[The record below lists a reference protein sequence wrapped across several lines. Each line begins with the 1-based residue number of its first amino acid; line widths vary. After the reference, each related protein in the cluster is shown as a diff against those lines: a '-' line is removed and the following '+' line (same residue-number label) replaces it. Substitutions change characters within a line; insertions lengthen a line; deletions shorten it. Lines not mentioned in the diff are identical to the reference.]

1 MSRLGRS
8 VCGEVHYRV
17 GMIALLLVAASV
29 GLSNFAAAIGIG
41 IAGVDARLRLR
52 VGLVF
57 GLFEAGMPI
66 AGLLIGQRVASDL
79 GHDARWLGASLL
91 IAVGVYSIVKSLRT
105 GGAAPSSAANPGRLL
120 LSGLALSMDNLV
132 VGFALGTYRV
142 NLLTGAAIFGGVS
155 IVLALVG
162 LELGAKIGERA
173 GNRGEQ
179 IGGAILISVG
189 VAIAAGAPS

>member
-1 MSRLGRS
+1 
-8 VCGEVHYRV
+8 
-17 GMIALLLVAASV
+17 MIALLLVAASV

-41 IAGVDARLRLR
+41 VAGVDARLRLR

-57 GLFEAGMPI
+57 GIFEAGMPVV
-66 AGLLIGQRVASDL
+66 GLIIGQRVAADL
-79 GHDARWLGASLL
+79 GQAARWLGAALL
-91 IAVGVYSIVKSLRT
+91 IAVGGYGIVKSLRT
-105 GGAAPSSAANPGRLL
+105 GGASGPGPGLAGNPGRLL

-142 NLLTGAAIFGGVS
+142 NLVTGAAIFGGVS
-155 IVLALVG
+155 VVLALAG

-189 VAIAAGAPS
+189 VAIAAGALG

>member
-1 MSRLGRS
+1 
-8 VCGEVHYRV
+8 
-17 GMIALLLVAASV
+17 MIALLLVAASV

-41 IAGVDARLRLR
+41 VAGVDARLRLR

-66 AGLLIGQRVASDL
+66 VGLLIGHRVAADL
-79 GHDARWLGASLL
+79 GHATRWVGAALL
-91 IAVGVYSIVKSLRT
+91 IAVGSYGIIKSIRASAAGAR
-105 GGAAPSSAANPGRLL
+105 GAAGNRDAATGIVGTPARLL
-120 LSGLALSMDNLV
+120 LSGLALSLDNLV

-142 NLLTGAAIFGGVS
+142 NLLTGAAVFGGVS
-155 IVLALVG
+155 VAMALAG

-189 VAIAAGAPS
+189 AAVAAGWLS

>member
-1 MSRLGRS
+1 
-8 VCGEVHYRV
+8 
-17 GMIALLLVAASV
+17 MIALLLVAASV

-41 IAGVDARLRLR
+41 VAGVDARLRLR
-52 VGLVF
+52 VGVVF
-57 GLFEAGMPI
+57 GLFEAGMPVV
-66 AGLLIGQRVASDL
+66 GLLIGQRVAASL
-79 GHDARWLGASLL
+79 GHDARWLGAGLL
-91 IAVGVYSIVKSLRT
+91 IVVGGYGIVKSLRA
-105 GGAAPSSAANPGRLL
+105 GGDPGAGPAGIANPARLL

-142 NLLTGAAIFGGVS
+142 NILTGAAIFGGVS
-155 IVLALVG
+155 VMLALMG

-189 VAIAAGAPS
+189 FAIGVGALS

>member
-1 MSRLGRS
+1 
-8 VCGEVHYRV
+8 
-17 GMIALLLVAASV
+17 MIALLLVAASV

-41 IAGVDARLRLR
+41 VAGVDARLRLR

-66 AGLLIGQRVASDL
+66 AGLLIGQRVAADL
-79 GHDARWLGASLL
+79 GHATRWLGAALL
-91 IAVGVYSIVKSLRT
+91 IAVGGYGIVKSLRT
-105 GGAAPSSAANPGRLL
+105 GGDVRGAGPSTVGTPARLL

-142 NLLTGAAIFGGVS
+142 NILTGAAIFGGVS
-155 IVLALVG
+155 VVLALAG
-162 LELGAKIGERA
+162 LELGAVIGQRA

-189 VAIAAGAPS
+189 VAIAAGALS

>member
-1 MSRLGRS
+1 
-8 VCGEVHYRV
+8 VHYRV

-41 IAGVDARLRLR
+41 IAGVNARLRLR

-79 GHDARWLGASLL
+79 GHDARWLGACLL
-91 IAVGVYSIVKSLRT
+91 IAVGGYSIVKSLRAGGGRGGAP
-105 GGAAPSSAANPGRLL
+105 GGAANPARLL

-155 IVLALVG
+155 IVLALAG
-162 LELGAKIGERA
+162 LELGAKIGVRA

>member
-1 MSRLGRS
+1 
-8 VCGEVHYRV
+8 
-17 GMIALLLVAASV
+17 MIALLLVAASV

-41 IAGVDARLRLR
+41 VAGVDARMRLR

-66 AGLLIGQRVASDL
+66 VGLLIGQRVATDL
-79 GHDARWLGASLL
+79 GHAARWLGAALL
-91 IAVGVYSIVKSLRT
+91 IAVGGYGIIKSIRA
-105 GGAAPSSAANPGRLL
+105 GAGTRSAGPGIAGTPARLL
-120 LSGLALSMDNLV
+120 LSGLALSLDNLV

-142 NLLTGAAIFGGVS
+142 NLLTGAAVFGGVS
-155 IVLALVG
+155 VVLALAG

-189 VAIAAGAPS
+189 VAIAAGALS